1 MDEMNTMETMENN
14 MDNGFESEE
23 SSTHSLPT
31 KLFLLGV
38 GIGSTIV
45 GFVYR
50 KIRGQK
56 KYAEVDCGRIISNE
70 KK

>member
-23 SSTHSLPT
+23 PSTHSLPT

-50 KIRGQK
+50 KIRGK
-56 KYAEVDCGRIISNE
+56 KTYAEVDCGRIVSNE